1 MLSQIAS
8 QLQPLAGTIAPL
20 AGEATEALQALSQMG
35 YRAVQLSA
43 TQVGTRPRDLDVS
56 GRKDLMVQ
64 LRKLGLACAGLDLW
78 IPSSHFVDSAFIDRA
93 VNAVT
98 QSIMLAASLGR
109 CSVSIALPEQTD
121 QNKDQLRDVREA
133 IQTAAQH
140 EGIWIADHGLDAA
153 TGKWSCEASS
163 FLGIGID
170 PPMLMAAGHD
180 VSALVARF
188 GASIVSAR
196 IVDLLRSGMRGPP
209 DEPGNSRL
217 DFQTYA
223 ATLASLPLR
232 TSPVADARQ
241 WTDAHAGLRAT
252 IERWTGDVTQ

>member
-1 MLSQIAS
+1 
-8 QLQPLAGTIAPL
+8 
-20 AGEATEALQALSQMG
+20 
-35 YRAVQLSA
+35 
-43 TQVGTRPRDLDVS
+43 
-56 GRKDLMVQ
+56 
-64 LRKLGLACAGLDLW
+64 
-78 IPSSHFVDSAFIDRA
+78 
-93 VNAVT
+93 
-98 QSIMLAASLGR
+98 
-109 CSVSIALPEQTD
+109 
-121 QNKDQLRDVREA
+121 
-133 IQTAAQH
+133 
-140 EGIWIADHGLDAA
+140 
-153 TGKWSCEASS
+153 
-163 FLGIGID
+163 
-170 PPMLMAAGHD
+170 MAAGHD

-241 WTDAHAGLRAT
+241 WTDPRAGLRAT